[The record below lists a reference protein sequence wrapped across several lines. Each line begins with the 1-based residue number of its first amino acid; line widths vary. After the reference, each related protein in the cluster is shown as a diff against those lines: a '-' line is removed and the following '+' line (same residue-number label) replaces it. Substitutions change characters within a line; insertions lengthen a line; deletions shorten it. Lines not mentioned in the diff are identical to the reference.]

1 MRGDRIQFYEN
12 ERKSDSISDF
22 LSFGV
27 ICSTNSGAFRFHSG
41 SEEGTM
47 SHTNRNFVV
56 AYVLLVGLP
65 LLGLAGV
72 LKSGR
77 SLVAPISVDGTWK
90 IEAGASHVGSPSA
103 SQSCDKTVAS
113 LAAGSLGISQ
123 SGKSLVLTFNGGSKA
138 VASGALEGKNLS
150 ASFVPSR
157 DASSDNHCG
166 DQPITLAA
174 TIDPQVEP
182 RSLSGVLSVN
192 GCASCVPLEF
202 RAVRQ
207 PRAPSGGMR

>member
-1 MRGDRIQFYEN
+1 MP
-12 ERKSDSISDF
+12 
-22 LSFGV
+22 
-27 ICSTNSGAFRFHSG
+27 
-41 SEEGTM
+41 
-47 SHTNRNFVV
+47 HTSRNFVV

-77 SLVAPISVDGTWK
+77 SLVAPISVDGVWK
-90 IEAGASHVGSPSA
+90 IDADAGRLGAQSTSQTA

-123 SGKSLVLTFNGGSKA
+123 SGKSLVLTFNNGSKA
-138 VASGALEGKNLS
+138 VASGALEGKSIS
-150 ASFVPSR
+150 ASFMLSR

-174 TIDPQVEP
+174 TIDPLVEP

-192 GCASCVPLEF
+192 GCPSCTPLEF

>member
-1 MRGDRIQFYEN
+1 
-12 ERKSDSISDF
+12 
-22 LSFGV
+22 
-27 ICSTNSGAFRFHSG
+27 
-41 SEEGTM
+41 M
-47 SHTNRNFVV
+47 SRTNRNFVV

-77 SLVAPISVDGTWK
+77 SLVAPISVDGIWK
-90 IEAGASHVGSPSA
+90 IEAGASRLSSALA

-113 LAAGSLGISQ
+113 LAVGSLGISQ
-123 SGKSLVLTFNGGSKA
+123 SGKSLVLTFSGGSKA

-150 ASFVPSR
+150 ASFVPAR
-157 DASSDNHCG
+157 DASPDNRCG
-166 DQPITLAA
+166 DQLITLAA
-174 TIDPQVEP
+174 TIDAQVEP

-207 PRAPSGGMR
+207 PRTPTGGMR